1 MPAGAALVLPRAAAP
16 AVRVPVPVVPA
27 APAAAVA
34 ADPSAELA
42 SAWQVFAS
50 DGLTEAGRYDQAL
63 KISAL
68 LAGDPVPASISTQNG
83 RNARLAALRTEL
95 ELTRDPRERGRL
107 AGQLS
112 KLSRG
117 EVPRPESGLS
127 AEAVEARNHDLKE
140 QMKTADPRRKFA
152 LVKLLVER

>member
-16 AVRVPVPVVPA
+16 AAPVAVVPP
-27 APAAAVA
+27 APAAAVS

-50 DGLTEAGRYDQAL
+50 DGLTEAGRYDLAL

-68 LAGDPVPASISTQNG
+68 SSGDPVPASISTQDG
-83 RNARLAALRTEL
+83 RNARLAALRAEL
-95 ELTRDPRERGRL
+95 ELTPDPRERGRL

-117 EVPRPESGLS
+117 ETPRPESGLS
-127 AEAVEARNHDLKE
+127 AQAVEARNNDLKE
-140 QMKTADPRRKFA
+140 QMKTAAPRRKFA